1 MQRLY
6 TNCRLPLSGQT
17 AFAVENGRFSTP
29 RPRCGD
35 VTDLQGAFV
44 LPAFLDAHSH
54 LLAYALS
61 LLQADGARC
70 TAANDLIAAAERFAR
85 EEELSPR
92 ALVTVKNVDALP
104 EGDALDDCP
113 RPLHIQHPSGH
124 AGAFNAAAARLLG
137 LPRSGIFREAEYLAA
152 TRRVPMPAPEA
163 AARAFAR
170 ARTDYLSRGTVLA
183 QEGYLS
189 RELFPLCETL
199 LQTPS
204 ALPVVAYCAADDY
217 DEARRRF
224 APLAAHGLSV
234 GGIKIF
240 LDGSPQLKTAFL
252 RRPYRTGGQGEAT
265 MTERETAEAC
275 RFAAAR
281 GAQLL
286 AHCNG
291 DGAIERFLNALEGL
305 SEAERRAIRPVVI
318 HAQLMGDDQL
328 DRAARLGAVPSF
340 FPAHIKYWG
349 ETHISN
355 LGRARA
361 ARISPAKS
369 ALLRGIPFTLHQDTP
384 VCPPSPLE
392 AVSCAV
398 ARRTQSGRRFACQA
412 IDVREAL
419 EAVTRNV
426 AAQYGFADRGAIRPG
441 YRADFIVLDDDP
453 LACPPEALASL
464 RAAAVYRDGECV
476 FRA

>member
-1 MQRLY
+1 MVFEDHIGFLCP
-6 TNCRLPLSGQT
+6 NPLIGAPDFVDMSDVYSRELRRK
-17 AFAVENGRFSTP
+17 AFE
-29 RPRCGD
+29 
-35 VTDLQGAFV
+35 
-44 LPAFLDAHSH
+44 
-54 LLAYALS
+54 
-61 LLQADGARC
+61 
-70 TAANDLIAAAERFAR
+70 
-85 EEELSPR
+85 
-92 ALVTVKNVDALP
+92 
-104 EGDALDDCP
+104 
-113 RPLHIQHPSGH
+113 
-124 AGAFNAAAARLLG
+124 AAAACG
-137 LPRSGIFREAEYLAA
+137 LDLKSGVYFFTTGPSYETPAE
-152 TRRVPMPAPEA
+152 V
-163 AARAFAR
+163 RA
-170 ARTDYLSRGTVLA
+170 
-183 QEGYLS
+183 
-189 RELFPLCETL
+189 
-199 LQTPS
+199 
-204 ALPVVAYCAADDY
+204 
-217 DEARRRF
+217 
-224 APLAAHGLSV
+224 
-234 GGIKIF
+234 
-240 LDGSPQLKTAFL
+240 
-252 RRPYRTGGQGEAT
+252 
-265 MTERETAEAC
+265 
-275 RFAAAR
+275 
-281 GAQLL
+281 
-286 AHCNG
+286 
-291 DGAIERFLNALEGL
+291 
-305 SEAERRAIRPVVI
+305 
-318 HAQLMGDDQL
+318 
-328 DRAARLGAVPSF
+328 AARLGAVPSF